1 MDEAGQVL
9 PLGGGEIL
17 LLLEPPLQLV
27 HLHSN
32 RQVKTEKIPPPS
44 PDCSYV
50 DMMMDT
56 VTDVW
61 SDLAVTWCD
70 MV

>member
-32 RQVKTEKIPPPS
+32 PQVKTEKIPPPS

-50 DMMMDT
+50 DMMVDSGHGH
-56 VTDVW
+56 W
-61 SDLAVTWCD
+61 
-70 MV
+70 

>member
-27 HLHSN
+27 HLNIN
-32 RQVKTEKIPPPS
+32 RGKTEKIPPS
-44 PDCSYV
+44 PDCSYI
-50 DMMMDT
+50 DMMVDSGH
-56 VTDVW
+56 W
-61 SDLAVTWCD
+61 
-70 MV
+70 

>member
-32 RQVKTEKIPPPS
+32 PQVNTEKIPPS
-44 PDCSYV
+44 PDCSYI
-50 DMMMDT
+50 DMIMDT

-61 SDLAVTWCD
+61 SDLAVTWD

>member
-17 LLLEPPLQLV
+17 LLLEPSLQLV

-44 PDCSYV
+44 PDCSYIDMIV
-50 DMMMDT
+50 DSGH
-56 VTDVW
+56 W
-61 SDLAVTWCD
+61 
-70 MV
+70 